1 MSFPEISLHVVES
14 ENYWKEVS
22 KWKISRRKCLVSKTW
37 SSFDFVLVKIGLF
50 GPLVHF
56 LVPLFS
62 LERIIRHNLALIKLS
77 LHQVTICLAKMTQKQ
92 TDYDGSQRKNLKYT
106 QRNGSQIFR
115 RRSFTKKSYFW
126 LILRGNLL
134 RKTPLL
140 RFKWAFRDK
149 NFKFFYAKFLVE
161 SLIDE
166 LWKLFHLCE
175 RLGAKGRL
183 LRVISLSSG
192 SRSPIGT
199 NSISIQMLIKPRRT
213 YLWQTQ

>member
-1 MSFPEISLHVVES
+1 MFGVKNMIQFWYCFGENRVV
-14 ENYWKEVS
+14 WP
-22 KWKISRRKCLVSKTW
+22 L
-37 SSFDFVLVKIGLF
+37 SSFS
-50 GPLVHF
+50 P
-56 LVPLFS
+56 VPLFS

-106 QRNGSQIFR
+106 QRNGSQIFQ
-115 RRSFTKKSYFW
+115 RRSFTKISYFW

-140 RFKWAFRDK
+140 RFKWAFHDK
-149 NFKFFYAKFLVE
+149 KCKIFMQNSWLNHWSMSFWRFF
-161 SLIDE
+161 
-166 LWKLFHLCE
+166 FHLCE

-192 SRSPIGT
+192 SRRPIVT

>member
-1 MSFPEISLHVVES
+1 MSTYSVFVKCREIIPRVWARTISGKLVHIWMSFPEISLHVVES

-62 LERIIRHNLALIKLS
+62 LDRIIRHNLALIKLS

-115 RRSFTKKSYFW
+115 RRTLTKKVTF
-126 LILRGNLL
+126 
-134 RKTPLL
+134 
-140 RFKWAFRDK
+140 D
-149 NFKFFYAKFLVE
+149 
-161 SLIDE
+161 
-166 LWKLFHLCE
+166 
-175 RLGAKGRL
+175 
-183 LRVISLSSG
+183 
-192 SRSPIGT
+192 
-199 NSISIQMLIKPRRT
+199 
-213 YLWQTQ
+213 